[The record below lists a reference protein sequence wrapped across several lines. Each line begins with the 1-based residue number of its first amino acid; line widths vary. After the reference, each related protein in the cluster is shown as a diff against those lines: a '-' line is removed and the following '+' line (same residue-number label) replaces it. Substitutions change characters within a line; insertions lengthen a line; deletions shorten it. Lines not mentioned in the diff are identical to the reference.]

1 MKRLQGGPFY
11 YSMAE
16 DWKSVINGSIGNM
29 RMKMFIGHDDTIAF
43 LLNTLQV
50 YDSHHP
56 KPASHII
63 FEFYK
68 SIDDDYR
75 Y

>member
-1 MKRLQGGPFY
+1 
-11 YSMAE
+11 MAE

-29 RMKMFIGHDDTIAF
+29 KMKMFVGHDDTIAF
-43 LLNTLQV
+43 LLNTLNL
-50 YDSHHP
+50 YDGNHP
-56 KPASHII
+56 NPASHII

-68 SIDDDYR
+68 SDNNNYR